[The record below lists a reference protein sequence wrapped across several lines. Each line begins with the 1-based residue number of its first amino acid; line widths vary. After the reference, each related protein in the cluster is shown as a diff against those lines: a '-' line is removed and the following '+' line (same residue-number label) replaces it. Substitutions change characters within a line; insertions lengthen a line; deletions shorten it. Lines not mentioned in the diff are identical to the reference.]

1 VLAAFLLLA
10 QLAAPHAMAARTSSP
25 PKIDG
30 ELDDAAW
37 ASAPVQDGFTQKFPN
52 ERSAPTGKTS
62 FRVVYDD
69 DALYVG
75 IACEQPDAPIIARLT
90 RRDRFIESDRVSVS
104 IDTRGDGRSAF
115 ELTVN
120 AAGVLSDALR
130 FDDTKID
137 SDWDETWDARTKR
150 TPHGWTAELRIPLR
164 ILRFS
169 VAPGATW
176 GLQVRRYVSALQETD
191 EWSFIPRAGGGEVSR
206 YGKLEGVD
214 RIRPAG
220 LVELRPFVLG
230 RIDRTDAGTGTLRTG
245 AKLGASAGLDAKW
258 HARSDLKLD
267 LTLLPDFAQ
276 VEADRLILNLT
287 NEEVQLPEKRP
298 FFFEG
303 RDVFATPLPLLY
315 TRRIGRIAPEAP
327 ELREGEALVDPTEP
341 ARLLGATKLTG
352 KLREGL
358 RVGSLA
364 AYTAPN
370 DVDVQARDGSRGARP
385 VEPRALF
392 QALRLRQEL
401 PGNATVGL
409 FAGSVLRG
417 EETLRYASLC
427 PNGISVPLGGRC
439 THDAYVGAVDGR
451 WRSADGDFSG
461 TAQVV
466 GSALRDGPTRR
477 FRDGTAVASGD
488 TGVGGTVK
496 LAKEGGVP
504 WVGEVSYEGAS
515 RKLDYNDLGYMR
527 RQNLH
532 SFSAD
537 LEYRTLSPWL
547 FTNETHSRIELF
559 RRLNTDGLV
568 LAHGYQINTS
578 WRLQNFWQFFVEAH
592 FRGRHFDDRE
602 IGDGTALERREL
614 VGLEVELSTDP
625 RRTVVGE
632 LATQTQRVF
641 DGFFFN
647 GSAKAIVR
655 PVPQLE
661 IELGPQVVHAS
672 GEPRFAGRRDDA
684 LVFGKLRA
692 TEASLTTRATYTF
705 TPRLSLQT
713 YAQAFFAAGHY
724 SDFGDVPSARAGRG
738 AVVHR
743 DELRA
748 TNAPAENPDF
758 RDAAINMNVVL
769 RWEYLL
775 GSTLFLVYTRT
786 QAPHIELGP
795 GQRGHLDFTALGR
808 APATDTVLL
817 KLSYFF
823 E

>member
-1 VLAAFLLLA
+1 VLPALLLFA
-10 QLAAPHAMAARTSSP
+10 QVAAAARAPSP

-30 ELDDAAW
+30 VLDDPAW
-37 ASAPVQDGFTQKFPN
+37 EAAPVQDAFTQKFPN
-52 ERSAPTGKTS
+52 ERAAPTGKTS
-62 FRVVYDD
+62 FRVLYDD
-69 DALYVG
+69 DALYIG
-75 IACEQPDAPIIARLT
+75 IACEQPDAPIVARLT

-104 IDTRGDGRSAF
+104 IDARGDGRSAY

-137 SDWDETWDARTKR
+137 PDWDETWDARTKR
-150 TPHGWTAELRIPLR
+150 SPLGWAVEMRIPLR

-169 VAPGATW
+169 LTPGATW

-206 YGKLEGVD
+206 YGRLEGVD

-230 RIDRTDAGTGTLRTG
+230 RIDRTDAGTGTVRTG

-287 NEEVQLPEKRP
+287 NEEIELPEKRP

-327 ELREGEALVDPTEP
+327 ELRAGEALVDPTEP

-370 DVDVQARDGSRGARP
+370 DVEVQAADGQRTVRP
-385 VEPRALF
+385 VQPRALF
-392 QALRLRQEL
+392 HALRLRQEL
-401 PGNATVGL
+401 PGNATMGM
-409 FAGSVLRG
+409 FASSVLRG
-417 EETLRYASLC
+417 EETAKVFAEPC
-427 PNGISVPLGGRC
+427 PTRGARC

-451 WRSADGDFSG
+451 WRSADGDWSG

-466 GSALRDGPTRR
+466 GSALRDGPTRTL
-477 FRDGTAVASGD
+477 RDGTKIASGD
-488 TGVGGTVK
+488 VGAGGIVK

-515 RKLDYNDLGYMR
+515 RRLDYNDLGYMK

-537 LEYRTLSPWL
+537 LEYRTLAPWL
-547 FTNETHSRIELF
+547 FTNETHSRIELY

-578 WRLQNFWQFFVEAH
+578 WKLQNFWQFFVEAH

-602 IGDGTALERREL
+602 VGDGTALERREL
-614 VGLEVELSTDP
+614 IGLEVELKTDP
-625 RRTVVGE
+625 RRFLVGE
-632 LATQTQRVF
+632 IATQTQRIF

-647 GSAKAIVR
+647 GSATATVR
-655 PVPQLE
+655 PVPQLDFQ
-661 IELGPQVVHAS
+661 IGPEVQHAN
-672 GEPRFAGRRDDA
+672 GEPRFAERRDDA

-692 TEASLTTRATYTF
+692 TEVSMTARATYTF

-713 YAQAFFAAGHY
+713 YGQAFFAAGHY
-724 SDFGDVPSARAGRG
+724 SDFGAFRSTRPGS
-738 AVVHR
+738 VVHR
-743 DELRA
+743 DELVA
-748 TNAPAENPDF
+748 TTAPASNPDF
-758 RDAAINMNVVL
+758 RNAALNMNVVL

-775 GSTLFLVYTRT
+775 GSTIFLVYTRT
-786 QAPHIELGP
+786 QAPQIELFP
-795 GQRGHLDFTALGR
+795 GQRGNLDFGALGR
-808 APATDTVLL
+808 APATDTILL

-823 E
+823 G